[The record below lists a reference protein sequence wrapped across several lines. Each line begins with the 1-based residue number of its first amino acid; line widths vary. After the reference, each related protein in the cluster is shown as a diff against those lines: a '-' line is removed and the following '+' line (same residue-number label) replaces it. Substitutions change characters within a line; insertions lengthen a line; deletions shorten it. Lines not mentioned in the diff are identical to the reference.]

1 MIRFAGLGILNSRR
15 NLNRSLMTLAVM
27 AMAGLMMTASL
38 SVRLGYA
45 TGTAIPY
52 RAFLG
57 GDILIYPGR
66 VLVEAAHLAQDE
78 QWVWLR
84 EGGDITG
91 PLAYFHPTAR
101 HPGLVQPLDTPRE
114 LARSAPAFRDLVG
127 LIAGVSGVAR
137 VTPYWTI
144 PVPVLHPDQPA
155 GAGAPR
161 PVFGSVLRA
170 KEVTTDSGLARF
182 LSEYDLMVSGR
193 YFRPEDDGRMVAL
206 VDASRQLVDGTI
218 LSLGQQIQL
227 VLPRPFRDAE
237 GRPRLDYTRPT
248 TVELTIIGTYR
259 LPSRSLVWEE
269 ETPAGPATRS
279 EQLFFTTPEIIVPQ
293 GTMERIAGLATGAG
307 DLAEV
312 LSPAAL
318 LVTVDNFAF
327 VEAIV
332 SKLQALLPETSV
344 VSVPQ
349 EVTRASLYGLPEP
362 IFQAPSAL
370 RPVHRLEDLWPG
382 QWGRSVDVSPLLNTM
397 LFLVAALVAATNAT
411 ILVLD
416 RRRELG
422 VLKAVGARSQDIVVM
437 IMTEVMVLAF
447 AGATLGFLVVRA
459 YATIVLVTTGT
470 PWQLIAQLA
479 WQEWLMVL
487 GVTGSVS
494 LVFSLIPAL
503 STLRMTASEVLRLQ

>member
-38 SVRLGYA
+38 SVRLGYT
-45 TGTAIPY
+45 TGVAAPY

-57 GDILIYPGR
+57 GDIIIYPGR
-66 VLVEAAHLAQDE
+66 VLAEAAHLAPDE
-78 QWVWLR
+78 QWVWWR
-84 EGGDITG
+84 DGGDITG

-114 LARSAPAFRDLVG
+114 FARSARGYHDLVAK
-127 LIAGVSGVAR
+127 LAGVPGVAQ

-144 PVPVLHPDQPA
+144 PIPVLHPRP
-155 GAGAPR
+155 GAGAPT
-161 PVFGSVLRA
+161 PVLRSVLRA
-170 KEVTTDSGLARF
+170 KEVGSESGLAR
-182 LSEYDLMVSGR
+182 LIEEHDLMLSGR
-193 YFRPEDDGRMVAL
+193 YFEPEDDGRMVAL
-206 VDASRQLVDGTI
+206 VDANRQLVDGTG
-218 LSLGQQIQL
+218 LSLGQRIQL

-237 GRPRLDYTRPT
+237 GTSRLDYTRPT
-248 TVELTIIGTYR
+248 TVELTIIGTYQ
-259 LPSRSLVWEE
+259 LPSRSLIWEE
-269 ETPAGPATRS
+269 ETPAGPVTRS
-279 EQLFFTTPEIIVPQ
+279 EQLFFVTPEIIVPQ
-293 GTMERIAGLATGAG
+293 GTMERIVNLATGAG

-312 LSPAAL
+312 LSPAAI

-327 VEAIV
+327 VEAMV
-332 SKLQALLPETSV
+332 SQLQALLPETSV

-349 EVTRASLYGLPEP
+349 EVARANLYGLPEP
-362 IFQAPSAL
+362 IFQAPPAL

-447 AGATLGFLVVRA
+447 IGATLGFLVVRA
-459 YATIVLVTTGT
+459 YGTIVLITTGT
-470 PWQLIAQLA
+470 PWQLIARLA

-487 GVTGSVS
+487 GITGSVS
-494 LVFSLIPAL
+494 LAFSLIPAL